1 MRNRSILIVGLAV
14 VATAAIV
21 ASAAFAGPSGS
32 SVGSADGNAQAVGAL
47 LKPKQLYKKQF
58 TPAALEVTTRL
69 SNSTAKNGVP
79 VPTTNVVLDFDK
91 NTKVFSKG
99 YPTCNA
105 SKLQNVSTEIA
116 RRECKKAII
125 GKGHA
130 EALLPV
136 GSQVFTVQQQVTAF
150 NGVPKGGKPVIL
162 LHSYGT
168 TPVQTALVLT
178 GVVSNYNKQGYGPRL
193 DVEVPLIA
201 GGAGALT
208 YFNVTVD
215 KKYNYK
221 GKKVSYIQGKCP
233 ANKKLKTRSVFT
245 FLDGQTSN
253 PTYKASCKQKPEKK
267 RKKK

>member
-1 MRNRSILIVGLAV
+1 MRKRSFLIVGLAV
-14 VATAAIV
+14 AATAAIV

-32 SVGSADGNAQAVGAL
+32 AVTAPDGNAQAVGAL
-47 LKPKQLYKKQF
+47 LKPKKLYKNKF

-69 SNSTAKNGVP
+69 SNATRAGNVP
-79 VPTTNVVLDFDK
+79 VPTTNVVIDFDK

-99 YPTCNA
+99 YPTCQA
-105 SKLQNVSTEIA
+105 SKLQNVSTEVA

-125 GKGHA
+125 GTGHA

-136 GSQVFTVQQQVTAF
+136 GANVFNVKQEVTAF

-162 LHSYGT
+162 LHTYGT
-168 TPVQTALVLT
+168 DPIQTALVLT

-201 GGAGALT
+201 GGTGALT

-215 KKYNYK
+215 KKYTYK

-233 ANKKLKTRSVFT
+233 ASKKLKTRSVFT
-245 FLDGQTSN
+245 FLDNETAN
-253 PTYKASCKQKPEKK
+253 PTYKASCAQKPEKK
-267 RKKK
+267 K

>member
-1 MRNRSILIVGLAV
+1 MRKRSILIVGLAV
-14 VATAAIV
+14 AATAAIV
-21 ASAAFAGPSGS
+21 ASAAIAGPSGS
-32 SVGSADGNAQAVGAL
+32 AVTAADGNAQAVGSV

-69 SNSTAKNGVP
+69 SNSTTSNGVP
-79 VPTTNVVLDFDK
+79 IPTTNVVIDFDK
-91 NTKVFSKG
+91 NAKVFAKG
-99 YPTCNA
+99 YPTCQA
-105 SKLQNVSTEIA
+105 SKLQNVSTEVA

-125 GKGHA
+125 GQGNA

-136 GSQVFTVQQQVTAF
+136 GGQVFTVKQEVTAF

-178 GVVSNYNKQGYGPRL
+178 GVVSNYNKEGYGPRL

-215 KKYNYK
+215 KKYTYK
-221 GKKVSYIQGKCP
+221 GKKVSYIQAKCP
-233 ANKKLKTRSVFT
+233 ASKKLKTRSVFK
-245 FLDGQTSN
+245 FRDGQTAN
-253 PTYKASCKQKPEKK
+253 PTYQSSCAPKPEKK
-267 RKKK
+267 K